1 MIQNDYILRPLF
13 QLINE
18 IISKFSE
25 VKFEHIKKR
34 EEHINNLYLKYLEQ
48 DRLFFIETDV
58 DSFINDKLFTNEK
71 LMILAEMFYCDSLQY
86 KDKGLKTSLLKKARE
101 ILKHIS
107 TNDGTYSI
115 ERENKI
121 KLMEKEISL
130 NKQKI
135 IHLREY

>member
-1 MIQNDYILRPLF
+1 MLMIQNDYILRPLF

-130 NKQKI
+130 NK
-135 IHLREY
+135 

>member
-58 DSFINDKLFTNEK
+58 YSFINDKLFTNEK

-130 NKQKI
+130 NK
-135 IHLREY
+135 